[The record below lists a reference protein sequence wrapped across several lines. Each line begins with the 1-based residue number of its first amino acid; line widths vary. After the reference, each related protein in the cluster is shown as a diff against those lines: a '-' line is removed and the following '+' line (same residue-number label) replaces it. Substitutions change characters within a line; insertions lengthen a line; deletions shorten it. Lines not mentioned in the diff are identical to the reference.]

1 MYGTFIYS
9 GVITHNSALH
19 FMPLHILRTHCRY
32 KITVIIYRCHGKKS
46 EVTWPISKVFKIIS
60 EYMHSIKVFKETL
73 FCWEL
78 CDKLFSLKE
87 SLQIG
92 RKLVFSAAPFQV
104 YGMDVV
110 TNCCALTSGWKQ
122 INRQTSTF
130 TVLALLRSMESWHE
144 LLMVKAEKMTE
155 ESTMLNADMGTT
167 FIILTT
173 LLISSFSISYHW
185 RKILL
190 CEF

>member
-1 MYGTFIYS
+1 MQTTTALLHKIHNIFLRRKTKFSQFSSTINFYMYGTFIYS

-110 TNCCALTSGWKQ
+110 TNCCALTSG
-122 INRQTSTF
+122 
-130 TVLALLRSMESWHE
+130 
-144 LLMVKAEKMTE
+144 
-155 ESTMLNADMGTT
+155 
-167 FIILTT
+167 
-173 LLISSFSISYHW
+173 
-185 RKILL
+185 
-190 CEF
+190 

>member
-110 TNCCALTSGWKQ
+110 TNCCALTSG
-122 INRQTSTF
+122 
-130 TVLALLRSMESWHE
+130 
-144 LLMVKAEKMTE
+144 
-155 ESTMLNADMGTT
+155 
-167 FIILTT
+167 
-173 LLISSFSISYHW
+173 
-185 RKILL
+185 
-190 CEF
+190 